1 LAHVIDKEDGDGKG
15 QEARLA
21 DPSWGVVKLKGL
33 PYAST
38 EEDIKV
44 RAVGV
49 CMCRAAGAQADGA
62 CKTGTRGHRLLHKK
76 AYIYLYIYIYICV
89 CQAFMEG
96 FAVVEGQRCM
106 WVEVEERGRPTGNAY
121 VALKTQHAARAAQS
135 LDMKRIGTATGGA
148 ECEGEEG
155 EV

>member
-15 QEARLA
+15 QELRLA

-49 CMCRAAGAQADGA
+49 CMCRAGAQADGA
-62 CKTGTRGHRLLHKK
+62 CKIGTRGHRLLHKG
-76 AYIYLYIYIYICV
+76 ACVYIYLHMCV

-135 LDMKRIGTATGGA
+135 LDMKRIGTHRRGQGA
-148 ECEGEEG
+148 RGEEG